1 SSDLKKVWVTY
12 ILILLGGVFCFQL
25 ISIYTIDEYPANIE
39 QTSNQNNDAEESE
52 TRLSLDDEIIAEAL
66 LSPYLLPPSKDCFCL
81 LPGRP
86 LPYIS
91 ISLYF
96 PPPNM
101 A

>member
-1 SSDLKKVWVTY
+1 MKKVWITY
-12 ILILLGGVFCFQL
+12 ILILLGGVLCFQL
-25 ISIYTIDEYPANIE
+25 IPVCTVDEYAINTE

-66 LSPYLLPPSKDCFCL
+66 LSPYLLPPPKDCFYL

-91 ISLYF
+91 ISLHF
-96 PPPNM
+96 PPPNI